1 MTLLFS
7 LLLFSGDNSGSVLL
21 QKSNYEC
28 VKIYRDSMPLHI
40 SQKPFSRPKACGK
53 PKARNRKKWKLNG

>member
-7 LLLFSGDNSGSVLL
+7 LLLLSGDNSEYVLL

-40 SQKPFSRPKACGK
+40 SQKPFSGAEAWGK
-53 PKARNRKKWKLNG
+53 PEARNLKRWKLNG